1 MHCSTMQ
8 AEVAMD
14 EQLTVRVS
22 AELGRALRAA
32 AARSHRKSSEIVRLA
47 LREYLGLAGAEPGRP
62 ADRVRGLLGSL
73 ESGTPDL
80 ASRSRELLLESIRR
94 GG

>member
-1 MHCSTMQ
+1 MG
-8 AEVAMD
+8 D
-14 EQLTVRVS
+14 RLTVRLPE
-22 AELGRALRAA
+22 ELGRALRAA
-32 AARSHRKSSEIVRLA
+32 PVRTHRNSSEIVRLA
-47 LREYLGLAGAEPGRP
+47 LRDYLDLTGEAAVRP

-80 ASRSRELLLESIRR
+80 AACNLGDLLESSRP